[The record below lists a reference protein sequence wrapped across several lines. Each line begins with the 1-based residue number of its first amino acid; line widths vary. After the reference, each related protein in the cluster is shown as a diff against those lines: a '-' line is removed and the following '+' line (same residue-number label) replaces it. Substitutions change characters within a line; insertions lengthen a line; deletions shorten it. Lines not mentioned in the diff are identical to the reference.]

1 LGLFVIVHSSFFILF
16 LRGSTTMMYLLGSS
30 IALLLAQ
37 TGGGS
42 ATYSAS
48 WALVLFCVI
57 LGLLVALNPPRR
69 TTEIK
74 KKD

>member
-1 LGLFVIVHSSFFILF
+1 
-16 LRGSTTMMYLLGSS
+16 MMTSLGSLTT
-30 IALLLAQ
+30 LLLAQ

-57 LGLLVALNPPRR
+57 LGLIVALNPPRR

>member
-1 LGLFVIVHSSFFILF
+1 MTDLLSNIL
-16 LRGSTTMMYLLGSS
+16 TP
-30 IALLLAQ
+30 LLAQ
-37 TGGGS
+37 SGGGGG
-42 ATYSAS
+42 TNSAS